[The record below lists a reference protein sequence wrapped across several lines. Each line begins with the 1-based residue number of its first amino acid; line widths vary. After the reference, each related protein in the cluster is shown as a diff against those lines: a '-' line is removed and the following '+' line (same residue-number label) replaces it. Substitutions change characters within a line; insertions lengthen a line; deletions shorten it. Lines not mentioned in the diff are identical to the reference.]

1 MKQQQELI
9 ENPETLLALVRQSV
23 QHLIEQRP
31 DTAEQEA
38 QLRAIAKAI
47 EQLEKQQIPVPD
59 SLRRTKMNLVADIG
73 QHAQFNRQLSVL
85 AEGIAEV
92 LEMIENAKKKPR
104 SEAKSQKILTPG
116 QRRSRNSDQPVTSQ
130 SVLRGYIIQALK
142 GFGGSARRSDV
153 LERMREMLK
162 DRLTP
167 RDLETR
173 GTNQQIIWENNAC
186 WERNTMVNE
195 GILRNDSKFG
205 YWELNKDHASYFEDA
220 QTFKSI

>member
-1 MKQQQELI
+1 MTQQQELI
-9 ENPETLLALVRQSV
+9 ENPEALLALVRQSV

-38 QLRAIAKAI
+38 QLRAVAKAI

-59 SLRRTKMNLVADIG
+59 SLRQTKMNLVAEIG
-73 QHAQFNRQLSVL
+73 QHAQFNCQLMML
-85 AEGIAEV
+85 GEGIAEV
-92 LEMIENAKKKPR
+92 LEMIESATGKLR
-104 SEAKSQKILTPG
+104 SEVKSQKNLTPR

-130 SVLRGYIIQALK
+130 SVLRGYIIKALK
-142 GFGGSARRSDV
+142 QLSGSARSFDV
-153 LERMREMLK
+153 IAQMREVLK

-173 GTNQQIIWENNAC
+173 NDGRAIVWENNAR
-186 WERNTMVNE
+186 WERQAMVNE

-205 YWELNKDHASYFEDA
+205 YWELNKDHIVFPIVIRTCE
-220 QTFKSI
+220 